1 MANKKEEKNN
11 GSYTAKDIFVLKGLE
26 PVRKRPGMY
35 IGSTGPDGLH
45 HLIWEVFD
53 NSLDEAMGGYCTHI
67 DIVLMKNN
75 RVMISDN
82 GRGIPVEKHPD
93 TGKSTL
99 ETVMTTL
106 HAGGKFGG
114 DAYKVSGGLHG
125 VGVSVVCALSKYM
138 RAEVCREGVRWAQE
152 YSQGNVKTKV
162 QKAGVCRQTG
172 TTIIFE
178 PDKEIFKDNNCVFE
192 LKRILGHL
200 RQQAYLTNGVKI
212 WLKDERQDPA
222 FEYKFY
228 FEGGLSSYVRYLVG
242 DAETKHNNIFY
253 CKGEKEG
260 VSVEVALQYLKEFEC
275 LEESFANNIYTGE
288 GGMHLTGFRTALTR
302 SINDYARKN
311 GLLKE
316 KDENLTGN
324 DVREGL
330 VAVVS
335 VKIRETQFEGQTK
348 AKLGNPEA
356 KTAVEGV
363 VNEMFSDFLEKNP
376 QDARAI
382 VDNCLLSA
390 RARIAAK
397 AARTTVL
404 RKGVLDGLSLPGKL
418 ADCISKQPAESEL
431 YIVEGDSAGGCF
443 VGETKVALLDGRN
456 LSFFELIKEEQIG
469 KKNYCYTVKKDGS
482 VGVGEIKNVRRT
494 KQNAEAIK
502 VVLDN
507 NEEIIC
513 TPDHKFLMRDGGYK
527 QAQSIVKKDSLMPL
541 YRKVA
546 PKGGLITID
555 GYEMT
560 FCPTT
565 HKWIFTHLLADKYNL
580 EKGIYQKEKNSVIHH
595 KDYKKL
601 NNNPDN
607 LFRMEK
613 MEHLI
618 FHATVA
624 RDNLSKPETLEKI
637 RKAHQSQE
645 YREKISQVMSTPEM
659 RKMLSERAKKQWE
672 NDEYKKFM
680 VGKFLDFY
688 KNNEEYRKKN
698 NELLNIQQKA
708 YWQSQDNRK
717 NQSEKVKN
725 FFKDNPDVRER
736 FSEFSKKQWQ
746 NEGLLNWRKE
756 KTKEQWTAE
765 FRVKR
770 KEAYNKVYLQNSL
783 RLLKEILEKE
793 GNITPERYDY
803 ERVATKNKNALKFE
817 NVCNRFFEGN
827 KDKLQ
832 EAVVNFNHK
841 IKRIEKLTE
850 RFDVFDLEVEGTH
863 NFALASGV
871 FVHNSSKM
879 ARNRKFQAILPL
891 RGKILN
897 VERARMDR
905 ILSSDEIKHLII
917 AMGTAIAQDFN
928 LENLRYHR
936 IIIMSDADVDGAH
949 IRTLLLTLFFR
960 HFKDIIEKGYLY
972 IAQPPLYKVKAG
984 KRVEYAYNDEEKE
997 EIISDIL
1004 KEKGKLKES
1013 KKKVAPKEV
1022 KEEVGATDVIEGEVE
1037 TTEEEKISGVF
1048 VQRYKGLGEMNPE
1061 ELWETTMNPENRVL
1075 LQVKVEDAKEADRM
1089 FDILMGQEVA
1099 PRKKFIQTHAK
1110 SVKNLDI

>member
-1 MANKKEEKNN
+1 MAKKEEQKNN

-53 NSLDEAMGGYCTHI
+53 NSLDEAMGGYCTNI

-75 RVMISDN
+75 RVMITDN

-138 RAEVCREGVRWAQE
+138 RAEVCREGIKWAQE
-152 YSQGNVKTKV
+152 YSQGDVKTKV
-162 QKAGVCRQTG
+162 EKAGTCKQTG

-178 PDKEIFKDNNCVFE
+178 PDKEIFKDSNCVFE

-200 RQQAYLTNGVKI
+200 RRQAYLTNGVKI
-212 WLKDERQDPA
+212 FLKDERQDPV

-242 DAETKHNNIFY
+242 DGETKHSNIFY
-253 CKGEKEG
+253 CKGEKEK
-260 VSVEVALQYLKEFEC
+260 VTVEVALQYLKEFEC

-302 SINDYARKN
+302 TINDYARKN

-335 VKIRETQFEGQTK
+335 VKIRETQFEGQPK

-363 VNEMFSDFLEKNP
+363 VNEMFSEFLEKNP

-390 RARIAAK
+390 RARLAAK

-443 VGETKVALLDGRN
+443 FGETKIALVDGRN
-456 LSFFELIKEEQIG
+456 LSFFELIEEEQAG
-469 KKNYCYTVKKDGS
+469 KKNYCYTIKKDGL

-494 KQNAEAIK
+494 KQNTEVIK
-502 VVLDN
+502 VILDN
-507 NEEIIC
+507 DEEIIC
-513 TPDHKFLMRDGGYK
+513 TPDHKFLMRNGEYK
-527 QAQSIVKKDSLMPL
+527 QAKEILTKDSLMPL
-541 YRKVA
+541 HRKIA

-560 FCPTT
+560 FCPAT

-580 EKGIYQKEKNSVIHH
+580 ENGIYQKETNSVIHH
-595 KDYKKL
+595 KDYDKL
-601 NNNPDN
+601 NNDPDN

-624 RDNLSKPETLEKI
+624 RDNLSKPETLAKI
-637 RKAHQSQE
+637 REAHQSKE
-645 YREKISQVMSTPEM
+645 YRQKIKATMSTPEM

-672 NDEYKKFM
+672 NGEYKKFM
-680 VGKFLDFY
+680 TEKFLDFY

-698 NELLNIQQKA
+698 NELLNSQQKS
-708 YWQSQDNRK
+708 YWLSQDNRK
-717 NQSEKVKN
+717 KQSERVKK
-725 FFKDNPDVRER
+725 FFQENPEVKKL
-736 FSEFSKKQWQ
+736 FSEVSKEQWK
-746 NEGLLNWRKE
+746 NDELLQWRSK

-765 FRVKR
+765 FRAKR
-770 KEAYNKVYLQNSL
+770 KEAYNKTYLQYSL
-783 RLLKEILEKE
+783 KLLKEILEKE
-793 GNITPERYDY
+793 GKILSAKYEQERI
-803 ERVATKNKNALKFE
+803 ATKNKNALKFE
-817 NVCNRFFEGN
+817 NVCNRFFEGDKN
-827 KDKLQ
+827 KLQ

-841 IKRIEKLTE
+841 IKRIEKITE
-850 RFDVFDLEVEGTH
+850 KFDVFDLEVEGTH

-928 LENLRYHR
+928 IENLRYHR

-960 HFKDIIEKGYLY
+960 HFKEIIEKGYLY
-972 IAQPPLYKVKAG
+972 IAQPPLYKIKAG
-984 KRVEYAYNDEEKE
+984 KRLEYAYNDEEKE
-997 EIISDIL
+997 EIIGDIL
-1004 KEKGKLKES
+1004 KEKGKLK
-1013 KKKVAPKEV
+1013 VALKQV
-1022 KEEVGATDVIEGEVE
+1022 EEDEAAFVSDEA
-1037 TTEEEKISGVF
+1037 SASQAGVA

-1061 ELWETTMNPENRVL
+1061 ELWETTMNPANRVL